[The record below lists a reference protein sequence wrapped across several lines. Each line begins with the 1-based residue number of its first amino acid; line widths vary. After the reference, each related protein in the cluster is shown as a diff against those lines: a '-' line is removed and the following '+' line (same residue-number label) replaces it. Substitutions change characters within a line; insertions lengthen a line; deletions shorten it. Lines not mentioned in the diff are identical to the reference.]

1 MTLLVIHYIGDLE
14 PKEITS
20 CSWQEEL
27 MNLVLIVLIGIHLS
41 ITYPLVESIL
51 SVGWAICLSVKWQP
65 KAVFAYDLELEAKNL
80 GWVWG

>member
-1 MTLLVIHYIGDLE
+1 
-14 PKEITS
+14 
-20 CSWQEEL
+20 
-27 MNLVLIVLIGIHLS
+27 MNLVLKVLRGKHLS
-41 ITYPLVESIL
+41 LPYPVGESIL